1 MAENTVLPQPVKPR
15 LRGVL
20 HEWGFFASLGV
31 GLALAVEANGSRGR
45 VSAIVF
51 AASVSGMLGASALYH
66 RVTWSPSRRLWLR
79 RLDHAM
85 IYILIAGTY
94 TPVALIV
101 LSGSW
106 RVTILAFAWSGAA
119 AAVLLKFV
127 WVAAPKWLAAVFGI
141 GLGWVGVVAFPQLID
156 RAGLGGA
163 LLLLAGGLL
172 YTAGA
177 LVYAFRRPDP
187 APATFGYHELFHALV
202 VGAVVC
208 QYCAIAFYVLPL
220 ADGPRG

>member
-1 MAENTVLPQPVKPR
+1 MKPR

-20 HEWGFFASLGV
+20 HEWGFFVSLGV
-31 GLALAVEANGSRGR
+31 GLALALEANGSRGR

-94 TPVALIV
+94 TPVGLIV
-101 LSGSW
+101 MSGSW
-106 RVTILAFAWSGAA
+106 RVPILAIVWSGAVA
-119 AAVLLKFV
+119 ALLLKFV
-127 WVAAPKWLAAVFGI
+127 WVAAPKWLAAVLGI
-141 GLGWVGVVAFPQLID
+141 GLGWVGVVAFPQLLD
-156 RAGLGGA
+156 KAGLGGA

-172 YTAGA
+172 YTVGA
-177 LVYAFRRPDP
+177 LVYALRRPDP

-202 VGAVVC
+202 VAAVVC

-220 ADGPRG
+220 ADGGGG